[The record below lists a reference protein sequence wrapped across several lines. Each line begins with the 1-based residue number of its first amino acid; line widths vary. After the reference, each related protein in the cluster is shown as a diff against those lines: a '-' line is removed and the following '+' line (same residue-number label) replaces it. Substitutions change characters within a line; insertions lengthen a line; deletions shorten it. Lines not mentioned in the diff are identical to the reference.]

1 MVARFRQH
9 CQRSYR
15 ERSTPWRRSH
25 AARRVRR
32 SRSPEIAEPPSA
44 FQVALAS
51 ADTGVD
57 RDSRAQAEQIRSVAV
72 ARIGARIG
80 VLPDRTMA
88 ALEDAIRLDLAL

>member
-1 MVARFRQH
+1 
-9 CQRSYR
+9 
-15 ERSTPWRRSH
+15 
-25 AARRVRR
+25 
-32 SRSPEIAEPPSA
+32 
-44 FQVALAS
+44 LAS